1 MSSLRES
8 AEVLFLGCC
17 TIVFFLQLIVCVAAE
32 LAEKSCSGSRI
43 VDLLSTRGSLAIVVD
58 CLHLWRSLEK
68 VWMLGSAAESA
79 WIVSWKDQS
88 FSSCRIHVS
97 FRNLVCVL

>member
-17 TIVFFLQLIVCVAAE
+17 TIVFFLQLIVYVAAE

-43 VDLLSTRGSLAIVVD
+43 AGLWPTRGSLAIVVD
-58 CLHLWRSLEK
+58 CQHRWRSLEK
-68 VWMLGSAAESA
+68 VRILGSAAESL

-88 FSSCRIHVS
+88 FPSCRIHVS
-97 FRNLVCVL
+97 FWNFVCVL